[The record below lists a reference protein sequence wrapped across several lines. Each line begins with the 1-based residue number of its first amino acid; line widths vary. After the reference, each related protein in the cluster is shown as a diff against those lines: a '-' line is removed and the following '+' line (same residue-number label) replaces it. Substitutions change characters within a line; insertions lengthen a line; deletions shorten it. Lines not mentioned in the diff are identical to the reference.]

1 MFTYK
6 DFITRKTCRTRGK
19 FKGWTM
25 PTGLL
30 KVPYAVFSN
39 PKGEVLVPIYLLTKE
54 TRAML
59 PKPEDIAPL

>member
-1 MFTYK
+1 
-6 DFITRKTCRTRGK
+6 
-19 FKGWTM
+19 M
-25 PTGLL
+25 PTGML